1 MNFNKKRFNLFT
13 SNAYTQVILKI
24 IKVFLI
30 ATLCLIPLAI
40 IAILF
45 NNGKMPS
52 CSIVICL
59 MVGSLLAIKQEFGSL
74 KVVGFTSKNVYKH
87 ISYGLALCIIYY
99 LTIIGINLLLGYS
112 VDIKSLSNIEIT
124 VTLINYI
131 IVAFSEE
138 ILFRGYIFKLVYKQ
152 THVANKAVIIQ
163 AIIFSAIH
171 IVNPTYENL
180 LEFIYALIIGIILGF
195 LVVQQQNLWGAIV
208 FHILFNCVNEI
219 LILNKS
225 LYVVLTGFVIVGL
238 FLISVYK
245 KKQIHLIKNKN

>member
-1 MNFNKKRFNLFT
+1 MNFDKKRFNLFT
-13 SNAYTQVILKI
+13 SNAYIQVILKI

-30 ATLCLIPLAI
+30 ATLCLLPLVI
-40 IAILF
+40 IGILF
-45 NNGKMPS
+45 NNGKIPS

-74 KVVGFTSKNVYKH
+74 KVVGFTSKNVCKH

-112 VDIKSLSNIEIT
+112 IAIKPFFNIGMMVMLS
-124 VTLINYI
+124 NYI
-131 IVAFSEE
+131 IVGFSEE
-138 ILFRGYIFKLVYKQ
+138 ILFRGYIFKLVYKE

-195 LVVQQQNLWGAIV
+195 LVLQQQNLWGAIV

-225 LYVVLTGFVIVGL
+225 VYVVLTGFVIVEL

-245 KKQIHLIKNKN
+245 KNQIHVIKN